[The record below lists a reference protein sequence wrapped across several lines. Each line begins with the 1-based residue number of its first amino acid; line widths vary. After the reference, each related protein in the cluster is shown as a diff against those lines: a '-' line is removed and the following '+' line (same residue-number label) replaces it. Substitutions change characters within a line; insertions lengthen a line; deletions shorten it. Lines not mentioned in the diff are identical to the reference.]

1 MTWYEFKLMSTRGE
15 FLEYAM
21 PNKEII
27 MASTFGISPL
37 KKDAKEEPFYASPLC
52 LNLARAELSNQP
64 LRNQSSFLDTAQ
76 LTALPTIATQRN
88 VRGSIVCGTKGK
100 ASMKHRKGFSSITI
114 TARKIIN
121 PVNKSPKPANAAIS
135 EKKERA
141 QDIHVNT
148 RKYFKNSICTVQMP
162 RHADN
167 VNVSSCKEKPS
178 KSHSALHS
186 AADNECF
193 LKINNRHSEILL
205 SNNKDNL
212 QLSATHP
219 HSVLSCAHIKVL
231 PQSSNSIYY
240 YDKSLLVALDLPTNN
255 NVAGLL
261 QKSALSLKLSCTS
274 SKVSADGGSGTLN
287 LISLNTRP
295 KRKVTFIVF
304 EKSKVK
310 APSATLADN
319 GFTKHQMSTVGQGKG
334 ESPFNVKD
342 IPNLP
347 EESADLL
354 GSLSNINKETNKT
367 VIQQIDKW
375 QHSRLQLAVTDL
387 NDVPVDKKIP
397 NCRVNLN
404 GERKN
409 TERECRQESTLSMV
423 TKSATE
429 SPAVRGG
436 EDKHSGLT
444 SEHEKTPLRLLTLRE
459 ALELHKP
466 DFISRSQ
473 KRIEQLILKAEQ
485 RKVQLLEPAM
495 EKTKHPGSPPD
506 HTMSLSPTKKRQF
519 TVPHPLSDNLFKP
532 KERVIPEKE
541 MQMRSKRIY
550 NKLPEVKKKK
560 EDEKKK
566 AISQTN
572 RLRAEL
578 FKKKLLG
585 QILQKNIDS
594 VQ

>member
-1 MTWYEFKLMSTRGE
+1 
-15 FLEYAM
+15 M

-121 PVNKSPKPANAAIS
+121 PVNKSPKPANAAI
-135 EKKERA
+135 
-141 QDIHVNT
+141 T
-148 RKYFKNSICTVQMP
+148 
-162 RHADN
+162 
-167 VNVSSCKEKPS
+167 
-178 KSHSALHS
+178 
-186 AADNECF
+186 DNECF

-319 GFTKHQMSTVGQGKG
+319 GFTKHQMSTV
-334 ESPFNVKD
+334 
-342 IPNLP
+342 
-347 EESADLL
+347 
-354 GSLSNINKETNKT
+354 
-367 VIQQIDKW
+367 
-375 QHSRLQLAVTDL
+375 
-387 NDVPVDKKIP
+387 VDKKIP

-578 FKKKLLG
+578 FKKVRLPC
-585 QILQKNIDS
+585 KNILGNSHLSKIDFKAS
-594 VQ
+594 PLNYCFSPEITWSDTTEKHRLCAIIIARKHSPRLLD